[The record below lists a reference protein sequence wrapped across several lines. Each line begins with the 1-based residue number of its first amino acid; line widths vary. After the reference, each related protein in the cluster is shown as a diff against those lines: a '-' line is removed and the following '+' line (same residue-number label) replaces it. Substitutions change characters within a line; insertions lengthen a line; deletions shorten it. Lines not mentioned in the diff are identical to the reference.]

1 MTPESADAC
10 KLWIVSANGERLA
23 LQHAPRRG
31 SRVKVKVEK
40 EALAAGKIFLL
51 CRKGVGDIIVAASA
65 HAERLSSVLEKLGQ
79 EYAVE
84 TARIEPLD
92 A

>member
-1 MTPESADAC
+1 MIAETT
-10 KLWIVSANGERLA
+10 KLWIVSVNGERRA

-31 SRVKVKVEK
+31 SRVKVKVER
-40 EALAAGKIFLL
+40 EALSRGHIFLL
-51 CRKGVGDIIVAASA
+51 CRKGRGDVIVAASA
-65 HAERLSSVLEKLGQ
+65 HADRLDAVLERLGQ

-84 TARIEPLD
+84 AASIEP